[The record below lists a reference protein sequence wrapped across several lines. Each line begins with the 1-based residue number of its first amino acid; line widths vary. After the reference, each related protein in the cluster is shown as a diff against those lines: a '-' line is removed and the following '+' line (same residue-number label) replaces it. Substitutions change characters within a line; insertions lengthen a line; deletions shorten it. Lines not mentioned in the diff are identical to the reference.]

1 MKVKNHGKSR
11 ESVKYQNLFPPE
23 NDLYI
28 FTSFQNLIWP
38 LFYQSQNWFLVAYQL
53 VWSLKKTQV
62 VIFTLQPSNFF
73 WDISI
78 YFWKSH
84 RFDFL
89 HFLLHFWKNTFF
101 VHISQFFVE
110 YNEIY
115 SRIFYYIWHTHS
127 HQNIRFFKVFR
138 RLMCKYSYHFF

>member
-1 MKVKNHGKSR
+1 M
-11 ESVKYQNLFPPE
+11 SVKKSGSYDAYKSKDCWKCTKKLKMY
-23 NDLYI
+23 LKKG
-28 FTSFQNLIWP
+28 SFQMTEYRNEFCLR
-38 LFYQSQNWFLVAYQL
+38 QSS
-53 VWSLKKTQV
+53 WSQKKTQV
-62 VIFTLQPSNFF
+62 IIFTLQPSNFF
-73 WDISI
+73 GDISI

-138 RLMCKYSYHFF
+138 RLMCKYSYLFF